1 MSTPGPAGRY
11 HFLRRVL
18 SRAATVRA
26 GFRPIH
32 PRNVRI
38 HPATVHWHF
47 DCLFHRMLAI
57 LLTTL
62 GVCAVALLAEWLA
75 CASAPV
81 GYQDDDGFHFGTK
94 PELKDDWDGN
104 PS

>member
-1 MSTPGPAGRY
+1 
-11 HFLRRVL
+11 
-18 SRAATVRA
+18 
-26 GFRPIH
+26 
-32 PRNVRI
+32 
-38 HPATVHWHF
+38 
-47 DCLFHRMLAI
+47 MLAI